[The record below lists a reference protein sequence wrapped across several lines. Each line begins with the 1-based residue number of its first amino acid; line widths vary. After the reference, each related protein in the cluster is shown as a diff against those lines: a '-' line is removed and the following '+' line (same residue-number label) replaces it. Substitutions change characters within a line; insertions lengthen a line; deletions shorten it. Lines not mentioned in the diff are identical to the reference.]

1 MKILI
6 ESYPYPKDK
15 LSEALQSIGREMRGN
30 VYFEEVG
37 YYLSNKIQDCVFI
50 LPKVLLWDKD
60 KNGQLCTDGSGKAID
75 KVFGEYL
82 PEDIVDPSKCTPP

>member
-15 LSEALQSIGREMRGN
+15 LEKGLQDIGRERNGK

-37 YYLSNKIQDCVFI
+37 YYLSNKVRDCVFI
-50 LPKVLLWDKD
+50 LPKVLL
-60 KNGQLCTDGSGKAID
+60 
-75 KVFGEYL
+75 
-82 PEDIVDPSKCTPP
+82 

>member
-6 ESYPYPKDK
+6 ESYPYPKDR
-15 LSEALQSIGREMRGN
+15 LSDGLQSIGREMRGN

-37 YYLSNKIQDCVFI
+37 YYLSNKIQECVFI

-60 KNGQLCTDGSGKAID
+60 KDGHPCTRIKIRTKPTEKQIALL
-75 KVFGEYL
+75 GEAVERARKLYG
-82 PEDIVDPSKCTPP
+82 